1 MLLPAVGEQLMSRGS
16 RANPARARLLPVAAV
31 AAVVLAAAAPAL
43 EAQTTGGD
51 QLPRFAS
58 LRADEINL
66 RVGPGEN
73 YPIEWVYQRK
83 GLPVKIIE
91 GFQNWRRIEDWQGA
105 KGWVL
110 DRMLSDKREVIV
122 EGAVEPLHGRPD
134 AASPIVARAEPGVVA
149 RLLACGGAWCHI
161 DAGGY
166 SGWVQRG
173 EIWGVLPG
181 ETVQ

>member
-1 MLLPAVGEQLMSRGS
+1 MSKGS
-16 RANPARARLLPVAAV
+16 RANAARARLLPVAAV
-31 AAVVLAAAAPAL
+31 AAALLAVAPLAL
-43 EAQTTGGD
+43 EAQTAGGD

-58 LRADEINL
+58 LRADEVNL

-91 GFQNWRRIEDWQGA
+91 GFQNWRRIEDRQGA

-110 DRMLSDKREVIV
+110 DRMLTDKRAVVV

-149 RLLACGGAWCHI
+149 QLLACGGAWCRI
-161 DAGGY
+161 EADGY
-166 SGWVQRG
+166 SGWVQRS
-173 EIWGVLPG
+173 ELWGVLPD